1 MICIFLFIFIICKY
15 LTPLLIFSIAGYLQ
29 DELGVRN
36 IRGNCKYEDFKK
48 YLTRIEELEA
58 AISYAALE
66 SQCEIES
73 LKLDMIAMEERCFQA
88 ESLSQQMAVDKAK
101 MQEVLEE
108 CKMQLHEAHD
118 TISFLEMENNEL
130 KLVLKGSERRFKDLH
145 YEVEEHLSNWLK
157 DISGTGASMHV
168 ESNKNFSPVLNGNHS
183 SLNGYCTCEEVLCPL
198 VSKLILLETWD
209 ENVKNELQE
218 MANQVQESELLVKK
232 LKEELREEKL
242 KAKEEAED
250 LTQAMAELRYEI
262 TGMLEEEC
270 KHRASIEQASLRR
283 IQDLEEQ
290 VDIILIFLFCLL
302 VFNCYKFEGYI
313 QKMVEYQLYH

>member
-1 MICIFLFIFIICKY
+1 MDSDCS
-15 LTPLLIFSIAGYLQ
+15 TLLESHPNDKKHIKQLEKELKNCTLEIGYLQ

-36 IRGNCKYEDFKK
+36 IEVNCKYEDIEK
-48 YLTRIEELEA
+48 YLRRIEELEA
-58 AISYAALE
+58 AITYAALE

-73 LKLDMIAMEERCFQA
+73 LKFDMIAMEERCFQA
-88 ESLSQQMAVDKAK
+88 ESLSQQMAEDKAK
-101 MQEVLEE
+101 MQEVLKE
-108 CKMQLHEAHD
+108 CEMQLHEAHD

-130 KLVLKGSERRFKDLH
+130 KLELKGSERKFRDLH
-145 YEVEEHLSNWLK
+145 YKIEEHLSNWLK
-157 DISGTGASMHV
+157 DISSTGAGMLL
-168 ESNKNFSPVLNGNHS
+168 SPVLSGNHS
-183 SLNGYCTCEEVLCPL
+183 SLIGYCTCEEVLCPL

-218 MANQVQESELLVKK
+218 MANQVQESEFLVEK

-270 KHRASIEQASLRR
+270 KRRSFIEQASLKR
-283 IQDLEEQ
+283 IHDLEEQ
-290 VDIILIFLFCLL
+290 VRKEQRKSISAKRLL
-302 VFNCYKFEGYI
+302 R
-313 QKMVEYQLYH
+313 